1 MKELGVE
8 DLIAYARK
16 PATQEGQLSGETSQT
31 ATDEYKRQIGGVIL
45 AELLERVMNDKTPQG
60 DVRKYINLHNR
71 VERLFRDEE
80 IPGLTDNIL
89 AIRERMGDL
98 ALNTLPERSVDDEIK
113 LGANPLKYLYSIF
126 DQDCIEKLDLRR
138 KDAEELAKLIL
149 SIHTF
154 KEPNRATVDHGKNLQ
169 LYFEG
174 YSTDSMTQLLGVRH
188 SALRTART
196 RIKDRIIKTHGTA
209 IKIIRRDDGMLEI
222 PVEPN

>member
-1 MKELGVE
+1 MEELGAKELA
-8 DLIAYARK
+8 AYVRK
-16 PATQEGQLSGETSQT
+16 PTIQKDRLSDEALQIETD
-31 ATDEYKRQIGGVIL
+31 ARERQIGGVIL
-45 AELLERVMNDKTPQG
+45 AELLERAMNDATPQG
-60 DVRKYINLHNR
+60 DAREYVQLYDRI
-71 VERLFRDEE
+71 ERFFSREE
-80 IPGLTDNIL
+80 TPALIDNALT
-89 AIRERMGDL
+89 IRERMGDL

-113 LGANPLKYLYSIF
+113 LGTNPLKYLYSIF

-149 SIHTF
+149 SIHTV
-154 KEPNRATVDHGKNLQ
+154 KEPNRATVDHGRNLR